1 MLPRHFVKLGTVM
14 ILDIVQKLLI
24 TMMVFIPLEFL
35 LPRFR
40 EKKIFRKDW
49 ALDTC
54 YALISGFI
62 TTAGIIFIIVLATL
76 LIDPILSPRVKEVIG
91 NQHIILQVIEVI
103 IIADLGYYLIHR
115 MFHENPVLWRL
126 HAIHHSIEEMDWLAA
141 HRVHPFDQILT
152 RGLSLIIPY
161 TFGFSTASIT
171 IFFIIFG
178 WHSYLKHSNVNL
190 RFGPLKWLLVSP
202 TFHHWHHA
210 NEEHAFDKNYA
221 GQLPILDIIFG
232 TAILKETKGPD
243 FYGTDTSV
251 PSDFIGQL
259 LLPFKLLIGRKR
271 KSSSTPA
278 EL

>member
-1 MLPRHFVKLGTVM
+1 M
-14 ILDIVQKLLI
+14 ILDVFQKLLI
-24 TMMVFIPLEFL
+24 TMMIFLPLEYL
-35 LPRFR
+35 LPRLKD
-40 EKKIFRKDW
+40 KKVFRKNW

-62 TTAGIIFIIVLATL
+62 TTAGIIFIIVVATL
-76 LIDPILSPRVKEVIG
+76 LIDPILDPRIKVAIG
-91 NQHIILQVIEVI
+91 SQHLILQVLQVI
-103 IIADLGYYLIHR
+103 VIADIGYYLIHR

-161 TFGFSTASIT
+161 TFGFSTASIA

-178 WHSYLKHSNVNL
+178 WHSYLKHSNINL
-190 RFGPLKWLLVSP
+190 RFGPLRWLFVTP

-232 TAILKETKGPD
+232 TAIMKESKGPEH
-243 FYGTDTSV
+243 YGTDTSV
-251 PSDFIGQL
+251 PPDFIRQL
-259 LLPFKLLIGRKR
+259 LLPFSLFISRKR
-271 KSSSTPA
+271 NDTPLKSEDASLPN
-278 EL
+278 

>member
-1 MLPRHFVKLGTVM
+1 M

-24 TMMVFIPLEFL
+24 TMLVFIPLEFL

-54 YALISGFI
+54 YALASGLI
-62 TTAGIIFIIVLATL
+62 VSIGIVSIIVIATL
-76 LIDPILSPRVKEVIG
+76 LIDPILHPSIKTSIG
-91 NQHIILQVIEVI
+91 NQPLFLQVIEI
-103 IIADLGYYLIHR
+103 IIVADLGYYLIHR

-141 HRVHPFDQILT
+141 HRVHPIDQIMT

-161 TFGFSTASIT
+161 TFGFSTASIA
-171 IFFIIFG
+171 IFFVIFG

-190 RFGPLKWLLVSP
+190 RFGALKWLLASP
-202 TFHHWHHA
+202 TYHHWHHA

-221 GQLPILDIIFG
+221 GQLPIFDIIFG
-232 TAILKETKGPD
+232 TAIMKEEHGPKR
-243 FYGTDTSV
+243 YGTDTSV
-251 PSDFIGQL
+251 PDTFLGQL
-259 LLPFKLLIGRKR
+259 FLPISLLAARLKT
-271 KSSSTPA
+271 SSVTSQ
-278 EL
+278 ES

>member
-1 MLPRHFVKLGTVM
+1 M
-14 ILDIVQKLLI
+14 ILDIFQKLLI
-24 TMMVFIPLEFL
+24 TMMVFLPLEFL

-54 YALISGFI
+54 YALASGFI
-62 TTAGIIFIIVLATL
+62 VTAGIVFIIVIATL
-76 LIDPILSPRVKEVIG
+76 LIDPILHPGIKEFVG
-91 NQHIILQVIEVI
+91 NQPLFLQVIEVI
-103 IIADLGYYLIHR
+103 IIADIGYYLIHR

-161 TFGFSTASIT
+161 TFGFSTTAIA
-171 IFFIIFG
+171 IFFLIFG

-221 GQLPILDIIFG
+221 GQLPVLDLIFG
-232 TAILKETKGPD
+232 TAIMKESKGPD
-243 FYGTDTSV
+243 HYGTDTPV
-251 PSDFIGQL
+251 PADFFGQL
-259 LLPFKLLIGRKR
+259 LLPITMILQRT
-271 KSSSTPA
+271 KSSSLETEKA
-278 EL
+278 K